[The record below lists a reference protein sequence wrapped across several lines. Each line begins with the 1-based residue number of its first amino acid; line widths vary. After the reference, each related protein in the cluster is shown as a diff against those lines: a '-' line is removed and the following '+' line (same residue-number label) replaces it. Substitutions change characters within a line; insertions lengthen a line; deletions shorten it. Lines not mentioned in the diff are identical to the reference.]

1 MTSEAIF
8 VTIFASLLSGLFGVL
23 ISFKFYERLEKRKLR
38 IETAKKLIGGRF
50 NLASNEFNIAMNEI
64 FVVYADCPEVMTA
77 MTNFW
82 EILQVPLGQRSSKV
96 VDDKLL
102 TLLKTVCRNSGIT
115 HSKDI
120 NDDFFL
126 RTFNGNGNP
135 VSAKQGV

>member
-8 VTIFASLLSGLFGVL
+8 VTILASLLSGLTGVL
-23 ISFKFYERLEKRKLR
+23 ISFKFYDRLEKRKLR

-50 NLASNEFNIAMNEI
+50 NPASNEFNIAMNEI
-64 FVVYADCPEVMTA
+64 FLVYADCPEVMTA

-82 EILQVPLGQRSSKV
+82 EILQAPVGQRSEQV
-96 VDDKLL
+96 VNDKLQ
-102 TLLKTVCRNSGIT
+102 TLLKTVCRNSGII